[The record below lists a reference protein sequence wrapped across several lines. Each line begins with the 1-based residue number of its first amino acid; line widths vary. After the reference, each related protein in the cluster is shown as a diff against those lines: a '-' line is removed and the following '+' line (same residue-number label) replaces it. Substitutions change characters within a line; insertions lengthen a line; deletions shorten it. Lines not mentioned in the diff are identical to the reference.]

1 MGYVLHV
8 VPDSVGN
15 AAKPFVGST
24 KDVRGR
30 TEYFAER
37 GIAVREYLSA
47 GRSDA
52 ELLAHLR
59 SLDLSE
65 CDAIVLEYETYIDS
79 MTYLRDAH
87 PHVRRLVRAH
97 NANFPHQI
105 DNFLGR
111 TRMGENER
119 AAEDIRVAWER
130 FDQDARCAEIADV
143 LLAITDWEAEHY
155 WAPLAGAGKV
165 VNVPYFLPRSFA
177 FPPPKLPP
185 GKLCVCFMGTGAQM
199 TPLLYDA
206 ARNTIDLVAAAGDAL
221 ADWDF
226 AITGSIKPKDIL
238 DPLGRVRATGLLPS
252 PAPILEEARVVTLLS
267 DLGMGFKTKI
277 LEAISAGCW
286 VLLTP
291 DVFARLPEAVRP
303 WCKAVRADDVQGFI
317 VALRAC
323 EAEPPAG
330 DPTAELRAQAFAALD
345 QALASVR
352 TPVHA

>member
-1 MGYVLHV
+1 MGFVLHV

-37 GIAVREYLSA
+37 GVEAREYLSA
-47 GRSDA
+47 GRSDT
-52 ELLAHLR
+52 ELLAHLQ
-59 SLDLSE
+59 SLDLAD
-65 CDAIVLEYETYIDS
+65 CAAVLFEYETYLES
-79 MTYLRDAH
+79 MAYLREAH
-87 PHVRRLVRAH
+87 PRIRRVVRAH

-111 TRMGENER
+111 LRMNDP
-119 AAEDIRVAWER
+119 AKCADDIRLAWER
-130 FDQDARCAEIADV
+130 FDQDARCAELADT

-165 VNVPYFLPRSFA
+165 FSVPYFLPNTFDFS
-177 FPPPKLPP
+177 LPRA
-185 GKLCVCFMGTGAQM
+185 KERKFCVCFMGTGGTM

-206 ARNTIDLVAAAGDAL
+206 ARNTIDLVAAAGEAL
-221 ADWDF
+221 EDWEF
-226 AITGSIKPKDIL
+226 AITGQLKPATIL

-252 PAPILEEARVVTLLS
+252 PIPVLQEARAVTLLS

-286 VLLTP
+286 VLVTP
-291 DVFARLPEAVRP
+291 DVFARLPDAVRP
-303 WCKAVRADDVQGFI
+303 WCKPVAVNDVAAFVAAVRA
-317 VALRAC
+317 C
-323 EAEPPAG
+323 EEEPPAG
-330 DPTAELRAQAFAALD
+330 DPNAELRAQAFSALD
-345 QALASVR
+345 GVFTKAA
-352 TPVHA
+352 A